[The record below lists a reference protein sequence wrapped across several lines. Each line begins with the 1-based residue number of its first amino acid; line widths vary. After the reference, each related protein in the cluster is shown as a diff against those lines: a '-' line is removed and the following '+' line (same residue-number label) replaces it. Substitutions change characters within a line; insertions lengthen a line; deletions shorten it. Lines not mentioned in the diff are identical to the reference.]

1 MTDTADQ
8 VLIPFNKLIPSVRNV
23 RKTGGK
29 NVDDLA
35 ENIAVEGVLQNLLV
49 IPAKKGRF
57 EVIAGERRR
66 LAFGKLVEA
75 GRKAATDPLPCRVR
89 SPEEA
94 ERLSLAENALR
105 EAMHWLDQ
113 FEAFK
118 LLVEAGDSI
127 EDVSARFGVSPTVVT
142 RRMKLAN
149 VSPVLIEAARQEKA
163 SQEQLI
169 ALSITDDHALQE
181 QVWKAARHEWDRS
194 PQHLRVAITKGQA
207 HAKHDRVA
215 RFVGVKDYK
224 KAGGA
229 IVRDLFGDDQYLT
242 DADLLQR
249 LARAKLDQAVETVRA
264 EGWCWVEPVDHFDY
278 GAMSRYGRIYPV
290 PVARSAEEA
299 AELEVLQQEAEQIE
313 LDHGDELPDDIA
325 ARLQEIDARVEA
337 LSGTARG
344 FKSEEMAIAGI
355 FVGIDHNGGLRLEKG
370 YVRPEDKR
378 KLATLQNNPRL
389 GPSVEDEVDQETQGL
404 SAKLVEDL
412 SAHRSA
418 ALRAM
423 LMGRPDIGLSAVV
436 HALAARVVYDFG
448 GHDVSACHI
457 NGTDSHWAMKA
468 SAAGM
473 ENTRAWTAFVE
484 RREEWRKRLP
494 ASTADLWGWIVEQD
508 RDTLLSLLAF
518 CAASTVDVIVK
529 AGGAKPSGTHR
540 HGDKLG
546 AALGLDMAEWWS
558 ATAEGYFGRVSKALI
573 VEAARDARGVEDLEV
588 QALGALKKGPAAVEA
603 ERLVAGMRWLPAY
616 LRPKAAGAA

>member
-1 MTDTADQ
+1 MIDTTDE
-8 VLIPFNKLIPSVRNV
+8 VLIPFNKLIPSARNV

-66 LAFGKLVEA
+66 LAFGKLVET
-75 GRKAATDPLPCRVR
+75 GRKAATAPLPCRVR

-113 FEAFK
+113 FEAFR

-127 EDVSARFGVSPTVVT
+127 EDVAARFGVSPTVVA

-149 VSPVLIEAARQEKA
+149 VSPVLIEAARNGQA
-163 SQEQLI
+163 TQEQLI
-169 ALSITDDHALQE
+169 ALAITDDHALQE
-181 QVWKAARHEWDRS
+181 EVWKAARHEWDRN
-194 PQHLRVAITKGQA
+194 PQHLRVSITKGQA
-207 HAKHDRVA
+207 HVKHDRIA
-215 RFVGVKDYK
+215 QFVGVKAYK

-242 DADLLQR
+242 DAELLQQ
-249 LARAKLDQAVETVRA
+249 LARAKLDEAVDAVRA

-278 GAMSRYGRIYPV
+278 GGMSRYGRIYLV
-290 PVARSAEEA
+290 PVARSGEESA
-299 AELEVLQQEAEQIE
+299 KLEALQQEAEQIE
-313 LDHGDELPDDIA
+313 LDHGDEPPDDIA
-325 ARLQEIDARVEA
+325 ARLQEIDGRVEA
-337 LSGTARG
+337 LSGTTRS
-344 FKSEEMAIAGI
+344 FKPEEMAIAGV

-378 KLATLQNNPRL
+378 KLATIQDNPRL
-389 GPSVEDEVDQETQGL
+389 GPSTEDEVDQETQGL

-418 ALRAM
+418 ALRTM
-423 LMGRPDIGLSAVV
+423 LMDRPDIGLRAVV
-436 HALAARVVYDFG
+436 HALTARVVYDFG

-457 NGTDSHWAMKA
+457 SGTDSHWAIKS

-473 ENTRAWTAFVE
+473 ENARAWTAFVQ

-494 ASTADLWGWIVEQD
+494 ASTADLWGWIQEQD
-508 RDTLLSLLAF
+508 SDTLLSLLAF

-546 AALGLDMAEWWS
+546 AALGLDMGDWWT
-558 ATAEGYFGRVSKALI
+558 ATAGGYFGRVSKALI
-573 VEAARDARGVEDLEV
+573 VEAARDARGAQDLEV
-588 QALGALKKGPAAVEA
+588 QALGPLKKGSAAVEA

-616 LRPKAAGAA
+616 LRPKSASAA